1 MALAEVLHKL
11 GAGRSKAGE
20 PINHRVGAELLVS
33 LGQKVQKG
41 ERSAMMMTSLGS
53 PGGILDELGFV
64 SGAPWM
70 RLHYENPPPSPDQI
84 SRLQNALKLGTPDD
98 KWTKTLVEELL
109 LP

>member
-20 PINHRVGAELLVS
+20 PINHRVGVELLVS
-33 LGQKVQKG
+33 LGEKVQKG
-41 ERSAMMMTSLGS
+41 ERSTMMMSAGS
-53 PGGILDELGFV
+53 PGGILDELGFI
-64 SGAPWM
+64 SGAPWL

-84 SRLQNALKLGTPDD
+84 SQLQNALKLGTPDH

>member
-20 PINHRVGAELLVS
+20 PIHHRVGAELLVS

-41 ERSAMMMTSLGS
+41 ERSTMNSGS
-53 PGGILDELGFV
+53 PGGILDELGFI
-64 SGAPWM
+64 SGAPWL
-70 RLHYENPPPSPDQI
+70 RLHHENPPPSADQI

-98 KWTKTLVEELL
+98 KWTKTLVQELL